1 MVLMMYR
8 GCINGVE
15 VSTNCRNFLGV
26 SLPDS
31 FDEVRM
37 MTMMLISNNDPT
49 GDHGDGANDGVD
61 DIW

>member
-1 MVLMMYR
+1 M
-8 GCINGVE
+8 VE

-49 GDHGDGANDGVD
+49 GDHGDGANDGVG

>member
-1 MVLMMYR
+1 MVEGFTKR
-8 GCINGVE
+8 RI
-15 VSTNCRNFLGV
+15 FPGV

-31 FDEVRM
+31 CDEVRM

-49 GDHGDGANDGVD
+49 DDHGDGANDGVD